1 MKNSYLLFYEK
12 ILTSFL
18 ALGICLTPLTVM
30 LMAQPTRGQTQNSRS
45 QEAERLLEQGEKL
58 TQRQKYQQ
66 AIQILQ
72 QALTIAQELKDQK
85 FEAIAL
91 VWLGRNHNALGEK
104 QKAFDFYNQAL
115 PLWRAVGDRSG
126 EAVTLANIGAV
137 YSYLG
142 ENQKALDFYNQALP
156 LWRAVGDR
164 SSEAT
169 TLNNIG
175 QAYNDLGEKQKA
187 LDFYNQALPLLRAV
201 GARSAEAVT
210 LANIGAVYS
219 YLGDKQKA
227 LDFYNQ
233 VLPLLRAVGNRSGEA
248 ATLSNIGKVYN
259 NLGEKQKA
267 LNFLNQALPLFRT
280 LGDRSG
286 EAVTLS
292 NIGAVYDDL
301 GEKQK
306 ALSFYNQALPL
317 FRTLGDRSGEAVTL
331 NNIGQVYDDLGEKQ
345 KALDFL
351 NQALPLY
358 RIVGDRS
365 GEAAT
370 LNNIGAVYSAL
381 GEKQKALDY
390 FNQALPLSRTVGDRS
405 DEAVTLNNI
414 GQVYDALGEK
424 QKALDF
430 YNQALPLR
438 RAVGDRS
445 GEAATLNN
453 IGQVY
458 DALGEKQKAL
468 DFYNQALPLRRAVG
482 DRSGEAV
489 TLNNIGAVYN
499 DLGEKQ
505 KALNF
510 YNQALSLRRAVGDRA
525 GEAITLGNIGG
536 LFQSTN
542 RPTEAITNLEQS
554 LQISLE
560 MRRGLQRENRQKFL
574 QENGG
579 SAIATALVDVLINQ
593 KKYAQAFE
601 WVNLFTTADLADY
614 TRLINAKVANPEA
627 QKALDDWSKKNQQ
640 LESLR
645 QQLQSDRSES
655 LPQQIRQLEAQVYS
669 EAENISRRFPE
680 VAELFETTPVD
691 IKNLTSSIPAGTVVV
706 QPVLLTN
713 VKEIPNSVAFFIF
726 TKGHFSVIKKSID
739 PKKFD
744 KLIADYLKQVQ
755 NDSDSDYFETGGEL
769 YDILIRPI
777 EGEIKALSPKQ
788 LSIIATDQL
797 RHLPFETLYDNK
809 TKQFLIQKYPVNYL
823 TRISNKSLQSPG
835 MQNAIPRKLQ
845 AVLAFGNPVTSE
857 PQNLPGAE
865 AEVIKIKEI
874 LPDSEV
880 YINKKA
886 TLENFRSQA
895 LQFSFL
901 HLATHGCFQTED
913 CKKVKLKN
921 NTLLFADKSLDIAD
935 AALLGL
941 QGTQLITLSACQT
954 AVDTNLNDA
963 GIAGVAYIFE
973 RAGAKAVMASLW
985 AVDDEA
991 TQELMVDFYQNLKQ
1005 GMTKGEALQKAKLKL
1020 IADHRHPFYW
1030 SAFVLIGDAR

>member
-1 MKNSYLLFYEK
+1 MKK
-12 ILTSFL
+12 ILTSLL
-18 ALGICLTPLTVM
+18 AVGVCLTPITVM
-30 LMAQPTRGQTQNSRS
+30 LMAQPTWGQTQNSRS
-45 QEAERLLEQGEKL
+45 QEAERLLEQGIKL
-58 TQRQKYQQ
+58 TQQQEHQK
-66 AIQILQ
+66 AIQLLQ
-72 QALTIAQELKDQK
+72 RALTIAQQLKDQK
-85 FEAIAL
+85 LEAIAL
-91 VWLGRNHNALGEK
+91 QELGFNYSRLGH
-104 QKAFDFYNQAL
+104 
-115 PLWRAVGDRSG
+115 
-126 EAVTLANIGAV
+126 
-137 YSYLG
+137 
-142 ENQKALDFYNQALP
+142 
-156 LWRAVGDR
+156 
-164 SSEAT
+164 
-169 TLNNIG
+169 
-175 QAYNDLGEKQKA
+175 KQKA
-187 LDFYNQALPLLRAV
+187 LEFN
-201 GARSAEAVT
+201 
-210 LANIGAVYS
+210 
-219 YLGDKQKA
+219 
-227 LDFYNQ
+227 
-233 VLPLLRAVGNRSGEA
+233 
-248 ATLSNIGKVYN
+248 
-259 NLGEKQKA
+259 
-267 LNFLNQALPLFRT
+267 
-280 LGDRSG
+280 
-286 EAVTLS
+286 
-292 NIGAVYDDL
+292 
-301 GEKQK
+301 
-306 ALSFYNQALPL
+306 
-317 FRTLGDRSGEAVTL
+317 
-331 NNIGQVYDDLGEKQ
+331 
-345 KALDFL
+345 

-358 RIVGDRS
+358 RAVGDRA
-365 GEAAT
+365 GEATT

-381 GEKQKALDY
+381 GEKQKALEFY
-390 FNQALPLSRTVGDRS
+390 NQALPLWRAVGDKAG
-405 DEAVTLNNI
+405 EASTLNNI
-414 GQVYDALGEK
+414 GLVCSDLGEK
-424 QKALDF
+424 QKALEF
-430 YNQALPLR
+430 YNQALPLS

-445 GEAATLNN
+445 GEATTLNN
-453 IGQVY
+453 IGAVY
-458 DALGEKQKAL
+458 SALGEKQKAL
-468 DFYNQALPLRRAVG
+468 EFYNQALPIYRAVG
-482 DRSGEAV
+482 HRAVVGNTLNNIGLVYDDLGEKQKALEFYNQALPIYRAVGNRAGEAT

-505 KALNF
+505 KALKF
-510 YNQALSLRRAVGDRA
+510 YNQALPIYLAVGNRAGEATTLNNIGRVYNDLGEKQKALEFYNQALPLIRAVGDRTGEARTLNNIGRVYSALGEKQKALEFYNQALPIYRAVGDRA

-542 RPTEAITNLEQS
+542 QPTQAITNLEQS
-554 LQISLE
+554 LKISLE

-579 SAIATALVDVLINQ
+579 SAIALVDVLIDQ

-614 TRLINAKVANPEA
+614 TRLVNAKVANPEA
-627 QKALDDWSKKNQQ
+627 QKALDDWNKKNQQ
-640 LESLR
+640 LEALR

-706 QPVLLTN
+706 QPILLTN
-713 VKEIPNSVAFFIF
+713 VADMPNNVAFFIF
-726 TKGHFSVIKKSID
+726 TKGHFSVIKKPIE
-739 PKKFD
+739 PNKFN

-755 NDSDSDYFETGGEL
+755 DDSDSDYFETGGEL

-788 LSIIATDQL
+788 LSIIATGKL

-809 TKQFLIQKYPVNYL
+809 TKQFVIQKYPVNYL

-835 MQNAIPRKLQ
+835 MQNATPRKLQ

-865 AEVIKIKEI
+865 AEVTKIKEI

-935 AALLGL
+935 AAVLGL

-991 TQELMVDFYQNLKQ
+991 TQLLMVDFYQNLKQ

-1030 SAFVLIGDAR
+1030 SPFVLIGDAR